1 MEMVQAIR
9 NLENIRTGHFDIKNN
24 NVGAMFR
31 NRIDRV
37 FCALE
42 ARNTS
47 ELSINAELCLEAF
60 DEHDVIVDAK
70 NANRCL

>member
-1 MEMVQAIR
+1 
-9 NLENIRTGHFDIKNN
+9 
-24 NVGAMFR
+24 MFR

-70 NANRCL
+70 NANGSL